1 MKLSKKRLEE
11 ILAFTDEEISDIPE
25 LKDEELAK
33 MQPSHFRNPE
43 NYRPLKKRIS
53 ICIDADVLHW
63 YRSGG
68 KGYQTK
74 INKVLREDM
83 LREAAPAYGKGKKA
97 PPEEELQI

>member
-11 ILAFTDEEISDIPE
+11 ILAFTDEDISDIPE

-43 NYRPLKKRIS
+43 NYRPVKRRIS

-63 YRSGG
+63 YKSRG

-74 INKVLREDM
+74 INQVLREDM
-83 LREAAPAYGKGKKA
+83 LREAAPTYRKEIKA
-97 PPEEELQI
+97 SNEEEPQS